1 MILIYSKKDG
11 PLPNFLSQYAASSV
25 DSLYMMKAVAVI
37 PARYGSTRLPAKPL
51 ADICGKPMIQWVYEG
66 AKQSKLCSHVVV
78 ATDDDRIAKVVRAF
92 GGDEA
97 VIMTST
103 DIQSGTDR
111 MAAVAKIYGQKNFRP
126 ELYRSEADRPEIFV
140 NIQGDEPL
148 IDGASVDAAIQAV
161 MEGKFDLTSLRV
173 PLRSNEDLVNPNV
186 VKVIVDDANRAL
198 YFSRY
203 PIPYSRQE
211 PAQAKAPFLCS
222 QHVGIY
228 VYRKSALLKMSE
240 LPPSALERAESLE
253 QLRAMK
259 AGIAI
264 GVFEANFQ
272 SVGVDTQEDLEK
284 VRRILSH
291 V

>member
-1 MILIYSKKDG
+1 MMI
-11 PLPNFLSQYAASSV
+11 
-25 DSLYMMKAVAVI
+25 VAVI

-51 ADICGKPMIQWVYEG
+51 ADICGKPMIQWVYEKT
-66 AKQSKLCSHVVV
+66 KQSKLCNRVLV
-78 ATDDDRIAKVVRAF
+78 ATDDERVASAVRGF
-92 GGDEA
+92 GGE
-97 VIMTST
+97 VIMTSP

-111 MAAVAKIYGQKNFRP
+111 MAAVARMIDG
-126 ELYRSEADRPEIFV
+126 DIFV
-140 NIQGDEPL
+140 NVQGDEPL
-148 IDGASVDAAIQAV
+148 IDGPSIDFAIQPV
-161 MEGKFDLTSLRV
+161 IDQKFDLTSLRV
-173 PLRSNEDLVNPNV
+173 PVKSAEDLLNKNV
-186 VKVIVDDANRAL
+186 VKVIVDDFNRAL

-203 PIPYSRQE
+203 PIPYSRVE

-228 VYRKSALLKMSE
+228 VYRKDALLKMSS
-240 LPPSALERAESLE
+240 LPPTDLERAESLE

-264 GVFEANFQ
+264 GVFEANFD
-272 SVGVDTQEDLEK
+272 SVGVDTPEDLEK

>member
-1 MILIYSKKDG
+1 
-11 PLPNFLSQYAASSV
+11 
-25 DSLYMMKAVAVI
+25 MMKAVAVI
-37 PARYGSTRLPAKPL
+37 PARYASSRLPAKPL

-66 AKQSKLCSHVVV
+66 AQQSKLCSRVVV
-78 ATDDDRIAKVVRAF
+78 ATDDERVAKVVRAF
-92 GGDEA
+92 AGADS
-97 VIMTST
+97 VIMTSAE
-103 DIQSGTDR
+103 IQSGTDR
-111 MAAVAKIYGQKNFRP
+111 MAAVAKIYSAQSAAEK
-126 ELYRSEADRPEIFV
+126 AVDIFV

-148 IDGASVDAAIQAV
+148 IRGAVIDQAIQAV
-161 MEGKFDLTSLRV
+161 IDKKFDLASLRV
-173 PLRSNEDLVNPNV
+173 PLNSVEDLLNPNV
-186 VKVIVDDANRAL
+186 VKVIVDDENRAL

-203 PIPYSRQE
+203 PIPYSRVKPEQ
-211 PAQAKAPFLCS
+211 AQAPFLCS

-228 VYRKSALLKMSE
+228 VYRKEALLKISS
-240 LPPSALERAESLE
+240 LPPSDLERAESLE

-264 GVFEANFQ
+264 GVYEVDFE

>member
-1 MILIYSKKDG
+1 MI
-11 PLPNFLSQYAASSV
+11 
-25 DSLYMMKAVAVI
+25 VAVI

-51 ADICGKPMIQWVYEG
+51 ADICGKPMIQWVYEKT
-66 AKQSKLCSHVVV
+66 KQSKLCSRVIV
-78 ATDDDRIAKVVRAF
+78 ATDDERVATVVRNF
-92 GGDEA
+92 GGEVA
-97 VIMTST
+97 MTSP

-111 MAAVAKIYGQKNFRP
+111 MAAVAHTI
-126 ELYRSEADRPEIFV
+126 SADIFV
-140 NIQGDEPL
+140 NVQGDEPL
-148 IDGASVDAAIQAV
+148 IDATAIDLAIQPV
-161 MEGKFDLTSLRV
+161 IDRKFDLTSLRV
-173 PLRSNEDLVNPNV
+173 PVKSVEDLLNKNV
-186 VKVIVDDANRAL
+186 VKVIVDDSNRAL

-203 PIPYSRQE
+203 PIPYSRVE

-228 VYRKSALLKMSE
+228 VYRKDALLKMSG
-240 LPPSALERAESLE
+240 LPVTDLERAESLE

-264 GVFEANFQ
+264 GVFEANFN
-272 SVGVDTQEDLEK
+272 SVGVDTPEDLEK